1 MKNAILL
8 IFTLI
13 LVVAILMI
21 KIEKKYE
28 MNDHWEDQTVF
39 QVNREEPRANF
50 FPFES
55 EELALKNDKSLSN

>member
-8 IFTLI
+8 IFILM
-13 LVVAILMI
+13 LVVAIVMM

-39 QVNREEPRANF
+39 QVNREEPRAHF
-50 FPFES
+50 FPFE
-55 EELALKNDKSLSN
+55 